1 MPDDGETFE
10 VQFQDLSD
18 ADGRV
23 VLGDPAVST
32 VTISEGATLALEFS
46 ATDAMIAEG
55 DDAAS
60 AGSTTVTATASMART
75 TAWTVEISA
84 QSADDARWA
93 FVDANR
99 TLTFESNQTTSTG
112 VVTIRA
118 VPNDLDEPDLEVTV
132 RGTPE
137 ASTGLPSASAI
148 LTLTDDDLPKVSI
161 AAPKLARETGHVFE
175 SEAAHASDRD
185 GWWVLTRA
193 RVTDEELTVNLS
205 VSETDGDVVEADK
218 ESTTQMVKFGAGKA
232 TTSYS
237 PITNDEVDKVHGN
250 VTVTVESGTDYE
262 VAPDGA
268 SASALV
274 RDDDGALVSFAIT
287 PAALSVSEGQTRN
300 LTIVSQTVQDMTFT
314 SVGDLGRVFGGDPVA
329 AVMLGAAPGTASEAD
344 YSVGLNPIVFNAA
357 GYQDD
362 GGGGLRGTAAV
373 PFSALADSEDDGG
386 ETVTVSITGVTP
398 GVAGDTR
405 IATGTVT
412 ASVVTIV
419 EGPALTFSVTPT
431 DLAEGATATVTASV
445 EPVHDAPF
453 TVTVAGTSTDDTR
466 WEFVGGATLTFAA
479 NQAAPTGTVTIRA
492 IGNAVD
498 DGDLDITLTGT
509 PSVTEVAPPA
519 PVVLTVLDDDLP
531 QVSIAAPTLA
541 RNMGHVFEHEAAGTT
556 DANWVLTRVGLTNEA
571 LTVNLSVDD
580 TSTFTAGAATTATFG
595 AGESTVRYTPV
606 ANDTADE
613 GHGTVTVTVAP
624 VADLYAVVPG
634 SASAM
639 AAVRDDD
646 GPLLEV
652 SIDAAVTAPEG
663 MAAVFGAK
671 AENSDGTLTVA
682 GDLARL
688 FSGLTAVTVNAQSA
702 DGSAMAAS
710 DYTAFDGS
718 VALDA
723 FEVTALGGRW
733 SGNVSVQTTE
743 DMVTEGSEGF
753 TVTLSLPAGTDSR
766 IALSATDA
774 TGTATIV
781 EGPALTLSVAPEE
794 LAEGATATVTAS
806 VEPTHDAD
814 FTVAVAGMS
823 DDDDR
828 WEFVGGTTLTFEASQ
843 ASPTGSVTIRAILN
857 DVDEV
862 DLDITLTGTPSVA
875 AVAAP
880 ADVVLTVL
888 DDDLPTVSIAAP
900 TLVRD
905 TGHLYEIEA
914 DTNRWELTRA
924 GLTEEAL
931 TVDLSVSD
939 TGAFTVAGAAATAVF
954 SAGMDTTSYTPITAD
969 ELDEAH
975 GTVTVTVDAGTGYAP
990 GTASSAAVAVR
1001 DDDGPLLEVSIDA
1014 VITVPEGMAAVFGA
1028 KAENSDGTLTA
1039 AGDLARLF
1047 SGLTAVT
1054 VNAQSADGS
1063 AMAASDYT
1071 AFDGS
1076 VALDAFEVTALG
1088 GRWSGNV
1095 SVRTTEDMVAEGS
1108 QDFTVT
1114 LSLPGGTDARIALK
1128 SGGETGTATI
1138 VEGPALTL
1146 SVAPEELAEGATA
1159 TVTASV
1165 DPVHDAAFTVA
1176 VAGMSDDDD
1185 RWEFVGGTTL
1195 TFEASQA
1202 SPTGSVSIRAILNDV
1217 DEVDLDITLTG
1228 TPSVA
1233 AVAAPADVVLT
1244 VLDDDLPTVS
1254 IAAPTGTV
1262 DGFLYEAEAATDESR
1277 YRWSLTRDGLTDGE
1291 LSVDVSVAETGGG
1304 DFVADGTDIVMFDAG
1319 ESTVFY
1325 TPITADTD
1333 DEAHGTVTVTVDSG
1347 TGYALGTAS
1356 SAEVDVRDDDGT
1368 LLTVSLEPSSLT
1380 VSEGGAA
1387 RFEVVAA
1394 TVFDDTF
1401 TAPGDLDRVFS
1412 VQNLPVLVSSTDG
1425 TAMSDDG
1432 DYEKKDTTTTVA
1444 FADFSASGTGSARGL
1459 RGRFATDSFEAYADA
1474 VEDADETFNVGVR
1487 FSGAV
1492 DGRIA
1497 LDADNSSSVATIVE
1511 GPSVTL
1517 TLSDDDLDE
1526 RDTATVTATVDP
1538 VHDMAFTVTLAA
1550 ESNADRIEFPDGTTF
1565 TFAASAT
1572 TASATLTVEAVD
1584 NDVDDGDA
1592 EVEIEATVSDAAV
1605 TAPALTLTVRD
1616 DDDPTVSIAAPA
1628 GAMDDFLYEAEAAV
1642 DAPEYQWSLTR
1653 VGLTDEELIVD
1664 VSVADT
1670 STFAAATAA
1679 TVTFE
1684 AGESTAAYT
1693 PITAADTVDD
1703 THGTV
1708 TVTVDPGTGYA
1719 VDPDAASAAVDVRD
1733 DDGELVT
1740 VTLDPTTL
1748 TVKEGREAQLYAEAE
1763 TEEDTFDDAAD
1774 MTRLFG
1780 TLTQAS
1786 VEASTEASTGTG
1798 AATADTDYTA
1808 LAATTVELPFADFEP
1823 GSGGV
1828 LRLRV
1833 ELPAIATAEDEVDDP
1848 DETFE
1853 VKLAAPADQ
1862 DARIAVSTT
1871 AATVTINEGP
1881 PDGAIRLC
1889 SGTAASTCTD
1899 ADKALASRNSEG
1911 RVEVIY
1917 NDEWGTVCDDYW
1929 SNGDGNVACTQ
1940 MGYPGAERVF
1950 WSSHFGGAARG
1961 TRMWLD
1967 NLQCVGDEDD
1977 LLECRR
1983 RGSPAV
1989 GDHNCSDRRHTE
2001 DAGVRCL
2008 KAESEL
2014 HGAKVDPLTL
2024 TIAPGRTGRYW
2035 VSLTKDPEAD
2045 VLVHP
2050 KLDTEAKAALEV
2062 TKGPLPFP
2070 KDQWSYALDVDVT
2083 VTAGAALGTYTV
2095 THTMDLHNNDVKVSD
2110 PTELTFA
2117 VPPVTVKVVAS
2128 TSVTGPAPVS
2138 ATVSGRDASVRF
2150 DAPLDA
2156 SFGPSAADFAVL
2168 ADGRRLAV
2176 TGAWTAGRSL
2186 LLELAEPATGAVRL
2200 AYVPS
2205 AAAPL
2210 GGRDGSPVSP
2220 FETLAPFE
2228 ALALAA
2234 PGELADDAP
2243 DALTA
2248 DVEPKLE
2255 GAPGLEAALADAL
2268 HHAPGPVAATLAAPR
2283 RAVKDLTGLGAVPQL
2298 RRVNLAGNAVT
2309 DAGPLAL
2316 LGDLERLDLSDN
2328 AVQDLWPLSG
2338 LAELRV
2344 LNLSGNR
2351 VTDVTALA
2359 GLPRLRVL
2367 ELSDNAVVDL
2377 SPLGALPA
2385 LEYLGVAGNRV
2396 TDVTALADLHALTRL
2411 DLGGNAV
2418 LDAAPLGDVG
2428 RLVWLRLSGNRL
2440 ATLDGLGRLT
2450 KLRWVWVADN
2460 PLPDGTTVAW
2470 PERAWVDVAAGGR

>member
-1 MPDDGETFE
+1 M
-10 VQFQDLSD
+10 
-18 ADGRV
+18 
-23 VLGDPAVST
+23 
-32 VTISEGATLALEFS
+32 
-46 ATDAMIAEG
+46 
-55 DDAAS
+55 
-60 AGSTTVTATASMART
+60 
-75 TAWTVEISA
+75 
-84 QSADDARWA
+84 
-93 FVDANR
+93 
-99 TLTFESNQTTSTG
+99 
-112 VVTIRA
+112 
-118 VPNDLDEPDLEVTV
+118 
-132 RGTPE
+132 
-137 ASTGLPSASAI
+137 
-148 LTLTDDDLPKVSI
+148 
-161 AAPKLARETGHVFE
+161 
-175 SEAAHASDRD
+175 
-185 GWWVLTRA
+185 
-193 RVTDEELTVNLS
+193 
-205 VSETDGDVVEADK
+205 
-218 ESTTQMVKFGAGKA
+218 
-232 TTSYS
+232 
-237 PITNDEVDKVHGN
+237 
-250 VTVTVESGTDYE
+250 
-262 VAPDGA
+262 
-268 SASALV
+268 
-274 RDDDGALVSFAIT
+274 
-287 PAALSVSEGQTRN
+287 
-300 LTIVSQTVQDMTFT
+300 
-314 SVGDLGRVFGGDPVA
+314 
-329 AVMLGAAPGTASEAD
+329 
-344 YSVGLNPIVFNAA
+344 
-357 GYQDD
+357 
-362 GGGGLRGTAAV
+362 
-373 PFSALADSEDDGG
+373 
-386 ETVTVSITGVTP
+386 
-398 GVAGDTR
+398 
-405 IATGTVT
+405 
-412 ASVVTIV
+412 ASVVTLRD
-419 EGPALTFSVTPT
+419 GPVLTFSVTPS
-431 DLAEGATATVTASV
+431 DLEIAEGATATVTASV
-445 EPVHDAPF
+445 DPVHDAAF
-453 TVTVAGTSTDDTR
+453 TATVAGMSDDDAR
-466 WEFVGGATLTFAA
+466 WEFVGGTTLTFEAS
-479 NQAAPTGTVTIRA
+479 QAAATGSVTIRA

-498 DGDLDITLTGT
+498 DGDLAITLTGT
-509 PSVTEVAPPA
+509 SSVTEVAPPA

-531 QVSIAAPTLA
+531 QVSIAAPTDA
-541 RNMGHVFEHEAAGTT
+541 QNTGHVFEHEAADTT
-556 DANWVLTRVGLTNEA
+556 DANWVWVLTRVGLTVEP

-580 TSTFTAGAATTATFG
+580 TGTFTDGAAATATFG
-595 AGESTVRYTPV
+595 AGESNVRYTPV

-652 SIDAAVTAPEG
+652 SIDAAVTALEG

-671 AENSDGTLTVA
+671 AENSDGTLT
-682 GDLARL
+682 L
-688 FSGLTAVTVNAQSA
+688 
-702 DGSAMAAS
+702 
-710 DYTAFDGS
+710 
-718 VALDA
+718 
-723 FEVTALGGRW
+723 
-733 SGNVSVQTTE
+733 
-743 DMVTEGSEGF
+743 
-753 TVTLSLPAGTDSR
+753 
-766 IALSATDA
+766 
-774 TGTATIV
+774 
-781 EGPALTLSVAPEE
+781 
-794 LAEGATATVTAS
+794 
-806 VEPTHDAD
+806 
-814 FTVAVAGMS
+814 
-823 DDDDR
+823 
-828 WEFVGGTTLTFEASQ
+828 
-843 ASPTGSVTIRAILN
+843 
-857 DVDEV
+857 
-862 DLDITLTGTPSVA
+862 
-875 AVAAP
+875 
-880 ADVVLTVL
+880 
-888 DDDLPTVSIAAP
+888 
-900 TLVRD
+900 
-905 TGHLYEIEA
+905 
-914 DTNRWELTRA
+914 
-924 GLTEEAL
+924 
-931 TVDLSVSD
+931 
-939 TGAFTVAGAAATAVF
+939 
-954 SAGMDTTSYTPITAD
+954 
-969 ELDEAH
+969 
-975 GTVTVTVDAGTGYAP
+975 
-990 GTASSAAVAVR
+990 
-1001 DDDGPLLEVSIDA
+1001 
-1014 VITVPEGMAAVFGA
+1014 
-1028 KAENSDGTLTA
+1028 

-1095 SVRTTEDMVAEGS
+1095 SVRTTEDTNDGEGRE
-1108 QDFTVT
+1108 DFTVT
-1114 LSLPGGTDARIALK
+1114 LSLPATTDARIALK
-1128 SGGETGTATI
+1128 SDGETGTATI

-1165 DPVHDAAFTVA
+1165 EPTHDAAFTVT
-1176 VAGMSDDDD
+1176 VAGTPVDTA
-1185 RWEFVGGTTL
+1185 RWEFVGSATTL
-1195 TFEASQA
+1195 TFAANQA
-1202 SPTGSVSIRAILNDV
+1202 APTGTVTIRAISNDDDDGDV
-1217 DEVDLDITLTG
+1217 SITLTG
-1228 TPSVA
+1228 APSVA

-1254 IAAPTGTV
+1254 IAAPTGAV

-1277 YRWSLTRDGLTDGE
+1277 YRWSLMRDGLTDGE

-1325 TPITADTD
+1325 TPITDDTV
-1333 DEAHGTVTVTVDSG
+1333 DEAHGTVTVTVDAGS
-1347 TGYALGTAS
+1347 GYALGTAS

-1380 VSEGGAA
+1380 VSEGAAA

-1474 VEDADETFNVGVR
+1474 VEDADETFDVGIR

-1517 TLSDDDLDE
+1517 TLSDDDLE
-1526 RDTATVTATVDP
+1526 EGDTATVTATVDP

-1550 ESNADRIEFPDGTTF
+1550 ESNADRIAFPDGTTF
-1565 TFAASAT
+1565 NFAASA
-1572 TASATLTVEAVD
+1572 ASASASLTVEAVD
-1584 NDVDDGDA
+1584 NEIDDGDA

-1605 TAPALTLTVRD
+1605 TEPPALELTVRD

-1628 GAMDDFLYEAEAAV
+1628 GAMDDFLYEFEAAT
-1642 DAPEYQWSLTR
+1642 DEAQYQWSLTR

-1664 VSVADT
+1664 VSVAETGGGD
-1670 STFAAATAA
+1670 FAADGTD
-1679 TVTFE
+1679 TVTF
-1684 AGESTAAYT
+1684 AVDESTVFYT
-1693 PITAADTVDD
+1693 PITDDTVDEA
-1703 THGTV
+1703 HGTV
-1708 TVTVDPGTGYA
+1708 TVTVDAGSGYA
-1719 VDPDAASAAVDVRD
+1719 LGTASSAEVDVRD

-1740 VTLDPTTL
+1740 VTLDPATP
-1748 TVKEGREAQLYAEAE
+1748 TVNEGRPAQLHAAAVTEAG
-1763 TEEDTFDDAAD
+1763 TFDTAAH
-1774 MTRLFG
+1774 MARLFG
-1780 TLTQAS
+1780 TVTQA
-1786 VEASTEASTGTG
+1786 EAIASTEASTGTG
-1798 AATADTDYTA
+1798 AATAGTDYTA
-1808 LAATTVELPFADFEP
+1808 LAATTVALPFADFAA
-1823 GSGGV
+1823 GDRDGV

-1833 ELPAIATAEDEVDDP
+1833 ALPAIATAEDEVTDP
-1848 DETFE
+1848 GETFE
-1853 VKLAAPADQ
+1853 VKLAAPAGQ

-1871 AATVTINEGP
+1871 AATVTINEG
-1881 PDGAIRLC
+1881 AIRLC
-1889 SGTAASTCTD
+1889 SGIAASTCTD
-1899 ADKALASRNSEG
+1899 INEALATRNTEG
-1911 RVEVIY
+1911 RVEVF
-1917 NDEWGTVCDDYW
+1917 NDGEWGTVCDDYW

-1950 WSSHFGGAARG
+1950 WSSHFGGAVKG
-1961 TRMWLD
+1961 TRTWLD
-1967 NLQCVGDEDD
+1967 NLQCAGDEDD
-1977 LLECRR
+1977 LFDCPRL
-1983 RGSPAV
+1983 GGPAV
-1989 GDHNCSDRRHTE
+1989 GDHNCNGGGRHVE

-2008 KAESEL
+2008 AANTAAMGAPTITGTAQVGETLTAATTGITDANGLTSPTYTYQWIRANGTEADIASANSSTYILVAADLGKTIKVEVSFEDDDSNEETLTSAATATVVAAPTAPMVSTVVVTSMPASGDTYGTGEMIRYTVTFDQAVTVVGAPEFEFCLGSSGAGSCEVGMPPPTRRRAPLSSGSGTTMLVFSYTVVEGDMDDNGIWAGDQDRTIKLEGGTIQGTVGGLDAVLTHTVVGTEADHKVNGAAANTAPTAANNTVTTGVGAAYTFEADDFGFADTDTGAALASVKIVTVPAAGALALDGTAVLANAVVTKAQIDGGMLTFTPVAGASGTGYASFTFKVNDGTDDSVSAYTMTIDVAASPTVSIAAPAGATDGFLYEFEAATEDLQYQWSLTRVGLTDEELIVDVSVAETGGGDFAADGTDTVTFAAGESAAAYTPITDDDLDEEHGTVTVTVDSGTGYAVDPDAASAEVDVRDDDGELVTVKLDPATLTVKEGRQAQLHAEAVTQAGTFDTAAHMARLFGTVTQAEAIASTEASTGTGAATAGTDYTALAAETVALPFADFAAGSGGVLRSRVALPGIATEEDEVTDPGETFEVKLAAPAVQDARIAVSTTAATVTINEGPPGGAIRLCSGTAASTCTDVSEALATRNTQGRVEVINDGVWGTVCDDYWSNDDGQVACTQMGFAGAERVFWNSHFGGAAKGTRTWLDNLRCAGHEVDLFDCPRSGGPAVGDHNCNGGGRHVEDAGVRCLAAESAA

-2045 VLVHP
+2045 VLVYP
-2050 KLDTEAKAALEV
+2050 KLNTEAMAAPEV
-2062 TKGPLPFP
+2062 TEGPLRFP

-2083 VTAGAALGTYTV
+2083 VNAGTALGTYTV
-2095 THTMDLHNNDVKVSD
+2095 THTMDLHNNDVVSD
-2110 PTELTFA
+2110 VTELTFT
-2117 VPPVTVKVVAS
+2117 VPAVTVTVAAS
-2128 TSVTGPAPVS
+2128 TSVSGPAPVS

-2156 SFGPSAADFAVL
+2156 SFAPSAADFAVL

-2176 TGAWTAGRSL
+2176 TGAWTAGRAL

-2210 GGRDGSPVSP
+2210 GGRDGSAV
-2220 FETLAPFE
+2220 APFE

-2248 DVEPKLE
+2248 DAEPKLE

-2268 HHAPGPVAATLAAPR
+2268 RHAPGPVAATLAAPR
-2283 RAVKDLTGLGAVPQL
+2283 RAVKDLTGLGALPEL

-2377 SPLGALPA
+2377 WPLGALPA
-2385 LEYLGVAGNRV
+2385 LEYLGLSGNRV

-2418 LDAAPLGDVG
+2418 ADAAPLGDVG
-2428 RLVWLRLSGNRL
+2428 RLVWLKLSGNRL

-2460 PLPDGTTVAW
+2460 PLPDGATVAW
-2470 PERAWVDVAAGGR
+2470 PERAWVDVAADGR